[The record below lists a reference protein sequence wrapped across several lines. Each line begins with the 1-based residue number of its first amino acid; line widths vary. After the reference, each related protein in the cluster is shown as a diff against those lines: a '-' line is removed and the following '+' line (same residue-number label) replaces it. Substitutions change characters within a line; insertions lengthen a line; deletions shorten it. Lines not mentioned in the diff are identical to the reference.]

1 MKLLL
6 DTHILLWAC
15 AAPSALPI
23 EAAELIDDQENE
35 LFFSAASIWEVA
47 IKNAMGKTHFQFDPA
62 VLRRALLDAG
72 YQELAMTGQH
82 GIAAATLPPIHNDP
96 FDRMLIGQAA
106 TEGFVLITSDLAIAK
121 YAGPIRHVR

>member
-15 AAPSALPI
+15 AAPSSLPA
-23 EAAELIDDQENE
+23 EAAELIGDQSNE
-35 LFFSAASIWEVA
+35 LFFSAASIWEVG
-47 IKNAMGKTHFQFDPA
+47 IKNAMGKAHFQFDPA
-62 VLRRALLDAG
+62 VLRRALLDAD

-82 GIAAATLPPIHNDP
+82 AIAAASLPPIHNDP
-96 FDRMLIGQAA
+96 FDRMLIGQAS
-106 TEGFVLITSDLAIAK
+106 TEGFVLVTSDLAITK

>member
-15 AAPSALPI
+15 AAPSSLPADATALI
-23 EAAELIDDQENE
+23 NDLDNE
-35 LFFSAASIWEVA
+35 LFFSAASIWEVG
-47 IKNAMGKTHFQFDPA
+47 IKNAMGKANFQFDPA

-82 GIAAATLPPIHNDP
+82 GIAAASLPPIHNDP

-106 TEGFVLITSDLAIAK
+106 TEGFILVTSDLAIAK
-121 YAGPIRHVR
+121 YTAPIRHVR

>member
-15 AAPSALPI
+15 AAPFSLPT
-23 EAAELIDDQENE
+23 EAAELIDDRDNE

-47 IKNAMGKTHFQFDPA
+47 IKNAVGKANFQFDPA
-62 VLRRALLDAG
+62 VLRRALLDAD
-72 YQELAMTGQH
+72 YQELPMTGQH
-82 GIAAATLPPIHNDP
+82 GIAAAALPPIHNDP

-106 TEGFVLITSDLAIAK
+106 TEGFILVTSDLAIAK
-121 YAGPIRHVR
+121 YSGPIRHVK

>member
-15 AAPSALPI
+15 AAPDSLPAAAADLI
-23 EAAELIDDQENE
+23 ENLDNE
-35 LFFSAASIWEVA
+35 LFFSAASIWEVG
-47 IKNAMGKTHFQFDPA
+47 IKNAMGKANFRFDPA

-72 YQELAMTGQH
+72 YQELSMNGQH
-82 GIAAATLPPIHNDP
+82 SIAAAALPPIHSDP

-106 TEGFVLITSDLAIAK
+106 TEGFILVTSDLAIAK
-121 YAGPIRHVR
+121 YTGPIRHVR

>member
-15 AAPSALPI
+15 AAPSSLPA
-23 EAAELIDDQENE
+23 EAVEMIDDQENE
-35 LFFSAASIWEVA
+35 LFFSAASIWEVG
-47 IKNAMGKTHFQFDPA
+47 IKNAMGKAHFQFDPA

-82 GIAAATLPPIHNDP
+82 CIAAAALPPIHSDP

-106 TEGFVLITSDLAIAK
+106 SEGFVLITSDQLMAK
-121 YAGPIRHVR
+121 YAGPIRRVK

>member
-15 AAPSALPI
+15 AAPSSLPANATALI
-23 EAAELIDDQENE
+23 NDLDNE
-35 LFFSAASIWEVA
+35 LFFSAASIWEVG
-47 IKNAMGKTHFQFDPA
+47 IKNAMGKANFQFDPA

-72 YQELAMTGQH
+72 YQELSMTGQH
-82 GIAAATLPPIHNDP
+82 GIAAAALPLIHNDP

-106 TEGFVLITSDLAIAK
+106 TEGFILVTSDLAVAK
-121 YAGPIRHVR
+121 YSGPIRHVR

>member
-6 DTHILLWAC
+6 DTHILLWSC
-15 AAPSALPI
+15 AAPSSLPADATALI
-23 EAAELIDDQENE
+23 NDLDNE
-35 LFFSAASIWEVA
+35 LFFSAASIWEVG
-47 IKNAMGKTHFQFDPA
+47 IKNAMGKANFQFDPA

-82 GIAAATLPPIHNDP
+82 GIAAASLPPIHNDP

-106 TEGFVLITSDLAIAK
+106 TEGFILVTSDLAIAK
-121 YAGPIRHVR
+121 YTAPIRHVR

>member
-15 AAPSALPI
+15 AAPSSLPT
-23 EAAELIDDQENE
+23 EAAEMINDKNNE
-35 LFFSAASIWEVA
+35 LFFSAASIWEVG
-47 IKNAMGKTHFQFDPA
+47 IKNAMGKAHFQFDPA

-82 GIAAATLPPIHNDP
+82 SIAAATLPPIHNDP
-96 FDRMLIGQAA
+96 LDRMLIGQAA

-121 YAGPIRHVR
+121 YAGPIKHVR

>member
-15 AAPSALPI
+15 AAPSSLPA
-23 EAAELIDDQENE
+23 EAAGLISDRNNE
-35 LFFSAASIWEVA
+35 LFFSAASVWEVG
-47 IKNAMGKTHFQFDPA
+47 IKNAMGKASFQFDPA
-62 VLRRALLDAG
+62 VLRRALLDAD

-82 GIAAATLPPIHNDP
+82 GIAAAALPPIHNDP

-106 TEGFVLITSDLAIAK
+106 TEGFILVTSDLAIAK
-121 YAGPIRHVR
+121 YTGPIRHVR